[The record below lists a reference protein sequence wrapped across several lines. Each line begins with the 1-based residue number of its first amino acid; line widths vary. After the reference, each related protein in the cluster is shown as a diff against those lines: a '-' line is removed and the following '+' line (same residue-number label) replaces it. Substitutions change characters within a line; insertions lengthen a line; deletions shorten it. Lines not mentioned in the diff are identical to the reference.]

1 MLGVICGM
9 RDQNNRGNSLFDI
22 FSDTLIDS
30 IKVIP
35 FLLVIFIGT
44 EILEYKY
51 AKKISK
57 AVQKAGAAGPAIGA
71 ITGSFPQCGLSVVA
85 SVVHMQRLVTIGT
98 LLVFIFNFR

>member
-1 MLGVICGM
+1 M
-9 RDQNNRGNSLFDI
+9 RDKNNRANSLFDI

-30 IKVIP
+30 AKVIP

-57 AVQKAGAAGPAIGA
+57 AVQKLG
-71 ITGSFPQCGLSVVA
+71 QLD
-85 SVVHMQRLVTIGT
+85 
-98 LLVFIFNFR
+98 LL